1 MLDYS
6 TVSSRRRRLLIL
18 HIEGTTTLP
27 ALILVA
33 AIMHSV
39 YPRHAR
45 GSTRPAAASDNFPM
59 RAALFIVSIA
69 LLTASSFA
77 NITDDNCNG
86 VLHGVATNEQQQTV
100 SGLTLVLFPL
110 FDVDYVL
117 PTTKTGEHGEYRFD
131 HVCDGRF
138 TVLIQDQQAG
148 YPIPYWYLW
157 LGKYQDV
164 KLAAHRQTAI
174 VNVYVPPKG
183 GQLLLTV
190 RRRDTREVIRTA
202 EVKFKFVNHRNLGWI
217 RFNPLDGE
225 KITLPANTELMCRV
239 QAKGFHTWIDG
250 ERKGMRIK
258 LAPEETL
265 ALEAE
270 VGK

>member
-1 MLDYS
+1 
-6 TVSSRRRRLLIL
+6 
-18 HIEGTTTLP
+18 
-27 ALILVA
+27 
-33 AIMHSV
+33 
-39 YPRHAR
+39 
-45 GSTRPAAASDNFPM
+45 M
-59 RAALFIVSIA
+59 RAPLFIVLA
-69 LLTASSFA
+69 AFFTASSFA
-77 NITDDNCNG
+77 GVTDDNCKG
-86 VLHGVATNEQQQTV
+86 VLKGVAANEEQQPV
-100 SGLTLVLFPL
+100 SGVTVVLFPL

-117 PTTKTGEHGEYRFD
+117 PTTRTNERGEYHFD

-138 TVLIQDQQAG
+138 TVLVQDENSG
-148 YPIPYWYLW
+148 YPIPEWYLW
-157 LGKYQDV
+157 LGKHQDV
-164 KLAAHRQTAI
+164 KLAADRQTAI

-190 RRRDTREVIRTA
+190 RRRDTKEVIRTA

-250 ERKGMRIK
+250 KRKGMRIK